1 MLMKVRKTIVAEME
15 RVAREAARHSYCPYS
30 KFPVG
35 AAVLTDTGE
44 IFSGCNIEN
53 ASIGLTNCAERT
65 AIFQAVVNGC
75 RGLAKVLVY
84 TPTEKPA
91 LPCGACRQVINEFG
105 PKAQVVSICDTDQR
119 IEACLNVLLPDTFE
133 PSDLIGNTEK

>member
-1 MLMKVRKTIVAEME
+1 MKVRKTIVVEME
-15 RVAREAARHSYCPYS
+15 RVARKAARHSYCPYS

-53 ASIGLTNCAERT
+53 ASFGLKICAERT

-105 PKAQVVSICDTDQR
+105 PKAQVVSVCDTDQR
-119 IEACLNVLLPDTFE
+119 IETSLTVLLPEAFG
-133 PSDLIGNTEK
+133 PSELMSNAEK